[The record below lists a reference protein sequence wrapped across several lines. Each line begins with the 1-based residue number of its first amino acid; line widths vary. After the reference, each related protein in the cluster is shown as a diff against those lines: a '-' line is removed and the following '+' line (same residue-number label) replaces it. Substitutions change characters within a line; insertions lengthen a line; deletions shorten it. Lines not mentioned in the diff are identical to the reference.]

1 MPLEKGSSREV
12 ISRNI
17 KREERA
23 GKSHRQAVAIA
34 LRQAGI
40 PRRRTWVRKKPAKKR
55 KGH

>member
-1 MPLEKGSSREV
+1 MPLEKGRSREV

-34 LRQAGI
+34 LHQAGV
-40 PRRRTWVRKKPAKKR
+40 PRKKKWTRRKVKR